1 LGRKESLKIRPS
13 LARGLEWMAFQGS
26 SPSQSNKLDQYMGFS
41 RSLPN
46 LKTSER
52 FKRITKRHNSKSKGF
67 GSKKSGKSHRR
78 MENI

>member
-26 SPSQSNKLDQYMGFS
+26 SPSQSNKLDRIWALAGL
-41 RSLPN
+41 LPN

-78 MENI
+78 TENI